1 MSGWIESKYS
11 PEYCEIAAEVFAQ
24 GKSKAAVCAALDIC
38 RPTLYSWCAKYPE
51 FDQAVNRGMQ
61 KAQEYWEDLGE
72 QGIKGNIEKFGAAP
86 WIFTMK
92 NRFREDYAEDKS
104 ENNSVPES
112 VVMQLIDRLV
122 E

>member
-1 MSGWIESKYS
+1 MSGWQESEYK
-11 PEYCEIAAEVFAQ
+11 PEYCEIAAKVFAQ
-24 GKSKAAVCAALDIC
+24 GKSKAAVCAKLDIS
-38 RPTLYSWCAKYPE
+38 RPTLYNWCAKYPE

-72 QGIKGNIEKFGAAP
+72 QGIKGDIEKFGAAP

-104 ENNSVPES
+104 ESNTVPEAI
-112 VVMQLIDRLV
+112 VMQLIDRLV